1 MEVTLWYEKRE
12 IKEVRARVWL
22 LKIKRELLGECAWS
36 QCLLLHLQT
45 RPAEIAKNQLI
56 LRSHGMLCSSLY
68 ICMQS
73 FFYYAKERKKVKEFL
88 PTFIHC
94 KHAVSR
100 ITVMEKGLRKE

>member
-1 MEVTLWYEKRE
+1 MEVTLWYEIRE

-73 FFYYAKERKKVKEFL
+73 FFYYAKERKKVKL
-88 PTFIHC
+88 YQ
-94 KHAVSR
+94 
-100 ITVMEKGLRKE
+100 